1 MLHTFCDICIKAIEK
16 CIRPNTHFEKA
27 DWKYVITTFKE
38 KISHSFTKVHL
49 KNKWEDLEKGLED
62 IEKVNF

>member
-1 MLHTFCDICIKAIEK
+1 
-16 CIRPNTHFEKA
+16 
-27 DWKYVITTFKE
+27 VITTFKE
-38 KISHSFTKVHL
+38 KIDHSFIKAHL